1 MGLGLIYGAINKCT
15 GYPLGS
21 ALTFNAPVIG
31 VDQEKIKA
39 NYLMGNI
46 KSRLKIYLVIF
57 FAVIVL
63 GTIGMMSIEKN
74 SLIDSFY
81 FIIVTMATVGYGD
94 IHPVT
99 NFGKIFTLFIIV
111 TGVGTFLGVIANFT
125 EIMLEK
131 REIESRMEKLNMI
144 IGVFYSE
151 VGLELLSR
159 FASYD
164 PDFDAIRGSFIITG
178 AWKDKEFIAAS
189 KESMKHDFGVD
200 VSQVDFLELKDFLAE
215 KRDFLLRLLENPV
228 LMEHQSFTDLL
239 RAVFHLTE
247 ELAYRNSLE
256 DVPKAD
262 ANHLAGDIK
271 RSYHL
276 IVAEWIIYL
285 KYLKNNYPFLFSLA
299 VRTNPFNKEASVVV
313 TVQ

>member
-1 MGLGLIYGAINKCT
+1 MEEHWELQDRCT
-15 GYPLGS
+15 RC
-21 ALTFNAPVIG
+21 PVIG
-31 VDQEKIKA
+31 VQQKKIKE

-46 KSRLKIYLVIF
+46 KSRLKIYLIIF

-63 GTIGMMSIEKN
+63 GTIGMMTIEKK

-81 FIIVTMATVGYGD
+81 FVIVTMATVGYGD
-94 IHPVT
+94 VYPVT
-99 NFGKIFTLFIIV
+99 NFGKIFVLFIIV

-131 REIESRMEKLNMI
+131 RVMESRMEKLNMI

-159 FASYD
+159 FARYD
-164 PDFDAIRGSFIITG
+164 PNFDAIRRSLIITG
-178 AWKDKEFIAAS
+178 TWKDKEFIAAS
-189 KESMKHDFGVD
+189 KESVKHDFGVD
-200 VSQVDFLELKDFLAE
+200 VSQVDFLALKGFLTA
-215 KRDFLLRLLENPV
+215 KRDFFLRLLENPV

-247 ELAYRNSLE
+247 ELAYRRSFE
-256 DVPKAD
+256 DVPKPD

-276 IVAEWIIYL
+276 MVAEWIIYM

-299 VRTNPFNKEASVVV
+299 VRTNPFNNEASVVV

>member
-1 MGLGLIYGAINKCT
+1 MGT
-15 GYPLGS
+15 
-21 ALTFNAPVIG
+21 
-31 VDQEKIKA
+31 
-39 NYLMGNI
+39 I
-46 KSRLKIYLVIF
+46 KSRLKIFLMIF
-57 FAVIVL
+57 FAVIVV
-63 GTIGMMSIEKN
+63 GTIGMMTLEKK
-74 SLIDSFY
+74 SLIDSLY
-81 FIIVTMATVGYGD
+81 FVIVTMATVGYGD
-94 IHPVT
+94 VHPT
-99 NFGKIFTLFIIV
+99 TDLGKIFTLFIIV
-111 TGVGTFLGVIANFT
+111 TGVGTFIGVIANFT

-131 REIESRMEKLNMI
+131 REMESRMEKLNMI

-159 FASYD
+159 FARFE
-164 PDFDAIRGSFIITG
+164 PNFDTIRPSLIITG
-178 AWKDKEFIAAS
+178 TWKDKEFIAAS
-189 KESMKHDFGVD
+189 KESVKHDFGVD
-200 VSQVDFLELKDFLAE
+200 VSQVDFPALKGFLTA

-247 ELAYRNSLE
+247 ELAYRSSFE
-256 DVPKAD
+256 DVPKPD

-276 IVAEWIIYL
+276 MVAEWIIYM

>member
-1 MGLGLIYGAINKCT
+1 LWVIKYITLPDNIPQQHATRKKNW
-15 GYPLGS
+15 S
-21 ALTFNAPVIG
+21 VIG
-31 VDQEKIKA
+31 VEQEKIKA
-39 NYLMGNI
+39 NNLMGNI
-46 KSRLKIYLVIF
+46 KSRLKIYLIIF
-57 FAVIVL
+57 IAVNVL
-63 GTIGMMSIEKN
+63 GTIGMMTIEKK

-81 FIIVTMATVGYGD
+81 FVIVTMATVGYGD
-94 IHPVT
+94 IHPVSA
-99 NFGKIFTLFIIV
+99 FGKIFTLFIIV

-131 REIESRMEKLNMI
+131 REMENRMEKLNMI

-151 VGLELLSR
+151 VGLELLSL

-164 PDFDAIRGSFIITG
+164 LNFDAIRSSLIITG
-178 AWKDKEFIAAS
+178 SWKDKEFIAAS
-189 KESMKHDFGVD
+189 KESVKHDFGVD
-200 VSQVDFLELKDFLAE
+200 VSRVDFLELKSLLTI

-228 LMEHQSFTDLL
+228 LMEHQSFTNLL

-247 ELAYRNSLE
+247 ELAYRNSFE
-256 DVPKAD
+256 DVPKTD

-276 IVAEWIIYL
+276 IVAEWIIYM
-285 KYLKNNYPFLFSLA
+285 KYLKNNYPFLFSLS

-313 TVQ
+313 TV